1 MLQALNQLDTTI
13 FLYLN
18 SLHSPFFDRLM
29 WLASDMFVWI
39 PLYLWFLWLLH
50 RNYPRHF
57 WLLLMAIALMILAS
71 DQLSRMFKDSVARYR
86 PSHDPSIQLLVHTV
100 NGYVGG
106 AYGFFS
112 GHATNS
118 FAVAAFMITM
128 LKRLYKYI
136 IPLALSYAVL
146 VSYSRIYLGVHYPID
161 VITGAI
167 TGSLIGWGASM
178 AYFFALKKISK
189 E

>member
-18 SLHSPFFDRLM
+18 SQHNPFFDRLM
-29 WLASDMFVWI
+29 WLASDTFVWI
-39 PLYLWFLWLLH
+39 PLYLWFLWLLY

-57 WLLLMAIALMILAS
+57 WFLLVTIALMILAG
-71 DQLSRMFKDSVARYR
+71 DQLSRMFKYSIARYR
-86 PSHDPSIQLLVHTV
+86 PSHDPSIQNLVHTV
-100 NGYVGG
+100 NGYMGG
-106 AYGFFS
+106 AYSFFS

-118 FAVAAFMITM
+118 FAVAIFMITM
-128 LKRLYKYI
+128 LKSMRNYI
-136 IPLALSYAVL
+136 VPLALAYAVL

-161 VITGAI
+161 VFTGA
-167 TGSLIGWGASM
+167 TVGSLIGWGAAM
-178 AYFFALKKISK
+178 AYFYALKKISK